1 MAKLLITQIKSAI
14 KRPAKQKAT
23 LVALGLRK
31 LHHTVEHEGTPQI
44 LGMLNKV
51 GHLVTYKE
59 A

>member
-1 MAKLLITQIKSAI
+1 MAKLLITQVKSAI